1 MASSDASSLSFAIS
15 GGSSPTEPILSLMD
29 AQKLLHQKQRPLLN
43 QVCQFLQPFPR
54 SRIFLFRCLD
64 PSSEG
69 WTLPHLDHPPRS
81 GGSQSMQVRWPVP
94 LRRLYCLTPPR
105 EDPALRGPLLLGTAK
120 SGRRKRKIKR
130 HDSRRKFPPSRGS
143 SIRHPLTAPSQS
155 LELHMTM
162 SRSDRLS

>member
-29 AQKLLHQKQRPLLN
+29 AQVASPEKAPAAQSSGSVPPSVPKIKD
-43 QVCQFLQPFPR
+43 FP
-54 SRIFLFRCLD
+54 
-64 PSSEG
+64 PS
-69 WTLPHLDHPPRS
+69 LP
-81 GGSQSMQVRWPVP
+81 GPVV
-94 LRRLYCLTPPR
+94 RRLDTPTSGSS
-105 EDPALRGPLLLGTAK
+105 ASKRGKSADASAVARSTSPLVLLDTPKRRSSSARSASSGDSK

-130 HDSRRKFPPSRGS
+130 HDSRKKFPPSRGS

-155 LELHMTM
+155 LELHMTL